1 MQSKLISDRNILSRK
16 KNKCAIGLFYWKINI
31 FFTRNL
37 INAMERIKDVE
48 NYSIPYV
55 SEKIGLQNVEGIV
68 VNRAEDSVRKGLT
81 NYPHT
86 VNGFICAICI
96 KGRAELTINFQKRLL
111 EPYTLMVVLPGS
123 MMEPLEI
130 SEDLHIDTIFFDPD
144 CISINSL
151 SNNYMLLQEI
161 RQIPCIA
168 LDHGGFEIFKQH
180 HSNISMHYHR
190 EESRSKA
197 DILQFLLLA
206 LLAEIKD
213 VYNTNDEQ
221 GKKHTRAAELTTV
234 FFDLLYQHH
243 KEERSVSFYAQKM
256 HLTSKYL
263 TTIVRK
269 QTGKSILVWINEAV
283 IAQAKSL
290 LKTTNL
296 SIMEITDVLNFSEPS
311 LFCRFFKRHTD
322 MTPSEY
328 RGN

>member
-1 MQSKLISDRNILSRK
+1 MR
-16 KNKCAIGLFYWKINI
+16 
-31 FFTRNL
+31 
-37 INAMERIKDVE
+37 DVE

-68 VNRAEDSVRKGLT
+68 VNKTEDSVRKGLT

-96 KGRAELTINFQKRLL
+96 KGKAELKINFQKRLL

-123 MMEPLEI
+123 MMEPIEV

-144 CISINSL
+144 FISRDLL
-151 SNNYMLLQEI
+151 SNNYLFFHEI
-161 RQIPCIA
+161 KQTPCIK
-168 LDHGGFEIFKQH
+168 LNDKSFEIFKQH
-180 HSNISMHYHR
+180 HTSISTHYYR
-190 EESRSKA
+190 QESRSKA
-197 DILQFLLLA
+197 EILQFLLLA

-213 VYNTNDEQ
+213 EYNTMGEQ
-221 GKKHTRAAELTTV
+221 DQKHTRATELTAV
-234 FFDLLYQHH
+234 FFDLLQHHH
-243 KEERSVSFYAQKM
+243 KEERTVSFYAQKM

-263 TTIVRK
+263 TTIIRK

-296 SIMEITDVLNFSEPS
+296 SVMEITDVLNFAESS
-311 LFCRFFKRHTD
+311 LFCRFFKRYTS
-322 MTPSEY
+322 MTPSAY

>member
-1 MQSKLISDRNILSRK
+1 
-16 KNKCAIGLFYWKINI
+16 
-31 FFTRNL
+31 
-37 INAMERIKDVE
+37 MERVGDVE
-48 NYSIPYV
+48 SYSIPYV

-86 VNGFICAICI
+86 VNGFICAICV
-96 KGRAELTINFQKRLL
+96 KGRAELKINFQKRLL

-123 MMEPLEI
+123 MMEPIEI
-130 SEDLHIDTIFFDPD
+130 SEDLHIDTIFFDLD
-144 CISINSL
+144 FISKDSL
-151 SNNYMLLQEI
+151 SSNYLFFHEV
-161 RQIPCIA
+161 RQIPC
-168 LDHGGFEIFKQH
+168 LRLNNEGFEIFRQH
-180 HSNISMHYHR
+180 HTSISMHYHR

-206 LLAEIKD
+206 LLAEVKD
-213 VYNTNDEQ
+213 VYNTNGKQ
-221 GKKHTRAAELTTV
+221 GEKHTRSAELTAV
-234 FFDLLYQHH
+234 FFDLLYHHH

-263 TTIVRK
+263 TTIIRK

-296 SIMEITDVLNFSEPS
+296 SVMEITDVLNFTEPS
-311 LFCRFFKRHTD
+311 LFCRFFKRYTS
-322 MTPSEY
+322 MTPSAY